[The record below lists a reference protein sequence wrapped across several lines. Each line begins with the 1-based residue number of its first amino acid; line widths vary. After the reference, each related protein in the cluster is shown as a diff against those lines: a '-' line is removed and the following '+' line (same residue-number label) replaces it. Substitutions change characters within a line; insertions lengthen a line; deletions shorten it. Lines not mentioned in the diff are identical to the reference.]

1 MTSYLASILKAVAFF
16 MWTPAAVF
24 AAALYT
30 TGGTQSELNVPPV
43 LLIASAFLATLAAA
57 TTLCKR
63 VLDEYKANDAAG
75 QPDKPLVRPWLFAV
89 SHMLGSWLAGAGFF
103 LVGMSQGVNVWMLL
117 AMVLV
122 ASFGGAVVVERMAEN
137 WLPKI
142 LPGRMK

>member
-1 MTSYLASILKAVAFF
+1 MYDLLPGIDPQGSGFFHVDAGRGVRRGAVHHWWHAKRIERASC
-16 MWTPAAVF
+16 AADRIRVS
-24 AAALYT
+24 
-30 TGGTQSELNVPPV
+30 G
-43 LLIASAFLATLAAA
+43 TLAAA

-122 ASFGGAVVVERMAEN
+122 AS
-137 WLPKI
+137 
-142 LPGRMK
+142 